1 MSVIEQIYLL
11 LYFTLKW
18 LLIFLLLFSCPSVYS
33 FITLFTYKCFVSK
46 WLCVLFPYFFVIH
59 TSLKIYIRLP
69 HSFLFRYQLLI
80 NINICF
86 VIHLMINKDSKMGD
100 ENVVTFRLH
109 LINYLDELYQ
119 LCLPLYYTFN
129 EKLQF
134 YINLILYSI
143 AMNYNLNE
151 YLHNIFEILQK

>member
-119 LCLPLYYTFN
+119 LRLPLYHRLN
-129 EKLQF
+129 EK
-134 YINLILYSI
+134 I
-143 AMNYNLNE
+143 
-151 YLHNIFEILQK
+151 